1 MVDMLLQ
8 ERCKRAV
15 NSLPQLNI
23 IEGAYSHRNDD
34 TSVSAAAEY
43 QRSGKLQRDQIAV
56 LRLILE
62 NPGMTAGEIAYSYVG
77 FTQVQICRR
86 RKELEVPNLPFH
98 PLIRRALRTH
108 TVFEKRG
115 AWVYEITQAGKDYLN
130 QTTKEFPT
138 GLQGPHFCSPPVR
151 PTFLGA

>member
-1 MVDMLLQ
+1 ML
-8 ERCKRAV
+8 
-15 NSLPQLNI
+15 
-23 IEGAYSHRNDD
+23 EGAFSHRTDD

-43 QRSGKLQRDQIAV
+43 QRSGKLCRDQIAV
-56 LRLILE
+56 LALIYAYPTL
-62 NPGMTAGEIAYSYVG
+62 TASEMAELCNMS
-77 FTQVQICRR
+77 QVQICRR
-86 RKELEVPNLPFH
+86 RKELEFPNLPFH
-98 PLIRRALRTH
+98 PLIRRAFRTH